1 MTHRS
6 LISKAS
12 SLFLVFGLT
21 LTSLGT
27 SPLNAEDIS
36 LGSTEMNY
44 PVEGQSPQP
53 EAGAEDI
60 TAEPVTTY
68 TVTLPYI
75 EGYSYKY
82 DEVHVQAES
91 EENEEDISIE
101 SEDEKEDILLT
112 YASLEEVEFSIQE
125 EEGFAPIDHIK
136 LYNPEDDEKT
146 AIPYRET
153 ETGEYVF
160 TMPEN
165 DVYVEVTPGK
175 AGDIP
180 ETAAPAPE
188 PEPAPEPAPEESVT
202 VETTA
207 VPAAEEVPQAE
218 EPAVEEALPQETQ
231 LETTAPVAEDSNQ
244 QQTTYTAETDTD
256 GTPTQ
261 GSIEQV
267 ADLTVALND
276 GSFDPKKDFTNIDVD
291 PSSQSIAYVSDDVMI
306 SVEGKYSSI
315 YRVDTSG
322 GKFWFVLR
330 PVIVSAAAQPAQAP
344 AAEDNEA
351 PAPAEEAQEAPETDA
366 PRTDAAQTD
375 APQADT
381 PQTDAAQTDAA
392 QTDAAQTD
400 APQEEASPAEA
411 QEIQMKPEEE
421 SAQNEDGDTL
431 SEYTASYTID
441 LLADR
446 ENPDAP
452 LTGAIVTFK
461 DPESGEEVG
470 SANANEEAKVVFN
483 SVEEDPSRTLTA
495 VLNTPPAGYV
505 MDDTEYTVKKDGSTT
520 MLLTG
525 ITGSIQ
531 IITQKIDD
539 AYPERTFVLKK
550 ASGDAED
557 VTVKTNDKG
566 VATTDDS
573 LPYGNWNIYEN
584 DKLVAATII
593 NEYNGISLV
602 YVDAEGNST
611 SKQVSVTIT
620 DKDKNVIA
628 GDTVSIFKIFKASDT
643 EFTSPVRM
651 YKINGEGTETSECDQ
666 FKMDEDGSIQMAGS
680 LENGDYVLKE
690 TTAPAGYKLNDKP
703 VAFTVKDNVAAYS
716 ITIAHVKVTP
726 GEAPEPE
733 EGAKHTIDV
742 VNTVADSDGK
752 KLSGVTFELYKS
764 GGKKKIDEAVS
775 GEDGIASFT
784 DVPDGKYVLKETSV
798 PEFYAANLAEDG
810 EAITLSG
817 ADLEIDCE
825 HHLSSFTLVRL
836 FREKEDAA
844 KTTKVSGV
852 KYLVAPATEENTE
865 SVALAAQ
872 IAEIRSAEKT
882 NLETLN
888 ALEDGA
894 VKDDLLSSYGASS
907 AGAMK
912 NQIAQAASEHG
923 YSDITSAG
931 DTYTTDE
938 DGSFLVMYNGS
949 DAHTGLLHGTKYT
962 VTEIDISGASVQSL
976 QPDTTVHEV
985 AVDDRGL
992 VSVKEGE
999 KGYAGTLKVITGK
1012 AAQTLA
1018 TVEIRAYKTDGT
1030 TLLAGA
1036 KFTLTDKDGNVID
1049 EWTSKEKAHTVI
1061 NLEAGSYDV
1070 NEVEAPES
1078 YVPVEPIRFEITEAD
1093 YGSVSTCNVIHEKVY
1108 HDVSLID
1115 GDTKEPVIG
1124 ANITVTDESGATV
1137 DTWETTKEPHRL
1149 EVVPAVKKSDGT
1161 YTPVYFIEASAIKL
1175 PEGYASNTT
1184 QVSIYSQETGTVS
1197 STTIKAYK
1205 IASRAY
1211 VVDSDG
1217 KHIAGA
1223 KMKVLDESGKTIDT
1237 WTSDGKS
1244 FHQMYLPIGS
1254 YTLSQESTPDYFLKG
1269 SDMKFSI
1276 KDTKSYQTVTMVNKY
1291 ITVSFNKVDA
1301 ETNKALS
1308 GAVITVKDESGKTA
1322 VDVNGKEITWTTDGT
1337 AHKAIMKA
1345 GKYTVVEESAPA
1357 GYTKAADVEISID
1370 NVTENQ
1376 SVTIS
1381 DSKIFI
1387 NVYKVDA
1394 VSNKSLTGAALV
1406 LKDASGNT
1414 IDSWTTD
1421 GKEHKVTVPAGTYRL
1436 TETTAPAGYELA
1448 KDIDI
1453 TVTNTTEAQNFYMYD
1468 YPKDT
1473 TVNLTGKTRT
1483 KSKVVKAAAAATQ
1496 AAASTA
1502 TADGKGGSNVTSNPS
1517 KTGDYNRYIYALA
1530 LIVLGMALACLFFIW
1545 RGRVK
1550 DNKKADKDE
1559 NKDENKDKSTEES
1572 KKE

>member
-6 LISKAS
+6 MISKAS
-12 SLFLVFGLT
+12 SLFLAFGLT
-21 LTSLGT
+21 LTSLGGT
-27 SPLNAEDIS
+27 ALYADDISIGDVEQSQSVEEPNPAPEENGEDIA
-36 LGSTEMNY
+36 
-44 PVEGQSPQP
+44 VES
-53 EAGAEDI
+53 
-60 TAEPVTTY
+60 VTY
-68 TVTLPYI
+68 TVTLPYQ
-75 EGYSYKY
+75 EGYSYEY
-82 DEVHVQAES
+82 DETHLVADS
-91 EENEEDISIE
+91 DDISDIEEDISIE
-101 SEDEKEDILLT
+101 NIEEEKKEDILLS
-112 YASLEEVEFSIQE
+112 YSEMEEVTFSIQE
-125 EEGFAPIDHIK
+125 EEGYAPVDHIK
-136 LYNPEDDEKT
+136 MYNPDDTEKT

-153 ETGEYVF
+153 EEGEYIF
-160 TMPEN
+160 TMPATN
-165 DVYVEVTPGK
+165 VYVEVTPGQK
-175 AGDIP
+175 EAVP
-180 ETAAPAPE
+180 ETQGAPE
-188 PEPAPEPAPEESVT
+188 EEPAPEAVEEDVT
-202 VETTA
+202 VETSAAPTA
-207 VPAAEEVPQAE
+207 PAAPEEVPAAEQEA
-218 EPAVEEALPQETQ
+218 PAQDTALPEQTQPET
-231 LETTAPVAEDSNQ
+231 TTAPVQEDNNQ

-267 ADLTVALND
+267 DDYVVALND
-276 GSFDPKKDFTNIDVD
+276 ESFDVKKDFTNINID
-291 PSSQSIAYVSDDVMI
+291 PSSQTIAYVSDDVMI
-306 SVEGKYSSI
+306 SVEGRYSSI
-315 YRVDTSG
+315 YRVDAAS

-330 PVIVSAAAQPAQAP
+330 PVIVSAAPAEEAPAEETTTEEAPAEPAPVEEAPAEETTAEEAPVEEAPAEEPQQEAAQETPAP
-344 AAEDNEA
+344 AAEPEQ
-351 PAPAEEAQEAPETDA
+351 AEPVPED
-366 PRTDAAQTD
+366 
-375 APQADT
+375 
-381 PQTDAAQTDAA
+381 
-392 QTDAAQTD
+392 
-400 APQEEASPAEA
+400 
-411 QEIQMKPEEE
+411 IQMNPEEE
-421 SAQNEDGDTL
+421 SAELSDSETL
-431 SEYTASYTID
+431 AEYTATYSIN
-441 LLADR
+441 LQADR
-446 ENPDAP
+446 ENAEAP
-452 LTGAIVTFK
+452 LTGAVVTFT

-470 SANANEEAKVVFN
+470 SANSNEEAQVVFN
-483 SVEEDPSRTLTA
+483 TTEEDPHMSLKA
-495 VLNTPPAGYV
+495 VLTTPPAGYT
-505 MDDTEYTVKKDGSTT
+505 MSDTEYTVKKDGSAT

-525 ITGSIQ
+525 ITGTIQ
-531 IITQKIDD
+531 IITEKKDD
-539 AYPERTFVLKK
+539 AYPERTFILKK
-550 ASGDAED
+550 STGDADD
-557 VTVKTNDKG
+557 VTIKTNDKG
-566 VATTDDS
+566 VATTEDN
-573 LPYGNWNIYEN
+573 LPYGNWNIFEN
-584 DKLVAATII
+584 DKQVAATII
-593 NEYNGISLV
+593 SENNAISLV

-651 YKINGEGTETSECDQ
+651 YKINGEGTETSEFDQ

-703 VAFTVKDNVAAYS
+703 VPFTVKDNVAAYS

-726 GEAPEPE
+726 GEDPEPE

-764 GGKKKIDEAVS
+764 GGKKKIEEAVS

-852 KYLVAPATEENTE
+852 KYLVAPANAENSE

-872 IAEIRSAEKT
+872 IADLRAAEKT

-894 VKDDLLSSYGASS
+894 VKDDLLSTYSASS
-907 AGAMK
+907 AGTMK
-912 NQIAQAASEHG
+912 NQIAQAAIEHG
-923 YSDITSAG
+923 YSDITSVG

-985 AVDDRGL
+985 TVDDRGL

-999 KGYAGTLKVITGK
+999 KGYAVKLKVITGK

-1018 TVEIRAYKTDGT
+1018 TAEIRAYKTDGT

-1036 KFTLTDKDGNVID
+1036 RFTLTDKDGNVID

-1211 VVDSDG
+1211 VVNDEG
-1217 KHIAGA
+1217 KHISGA
-1223 KMKVLDESGKTIDT
+1223 KMKILDESGKTVES

-1244 FHQMYLPIGS
+1244 FHEMYLPIGS
-1254 YTLSQESTPDYFLKG
+1254 YTLSEEAAPDYYIKG
-1269 SDMKFSI
+1269 NDMKFTI

-1291 ITVSFNKVDA
+1291 IKVNFSKVDA
-1301 ETNKALS
+1301 ETKKPLS
-1308 GAVITVKDESGKTA
+1308 GAVLTVKDETGKIAT
-1322 VDVNGKEITWTTDGT
+1322 DVNGKELTWTTDGKVHT
-1337 AHKAIMKA
+1337 AVMKA
-1345 GKYTVVEESAPA
+1345 GKYTVVEESAPV

-1448 KDIDI
+1448 KDVDI
-1453 TVTNTTEAQNFYMYD
+1453 TVTNTTDAQNFYMYD

-1483 KSKVVKAAAAATQ
+1483 KSKVVKAAVRATTS
-1496 AAASTA
+1496 ASTA
-1502 TADGKGGSNVTSNPS
+1502 TADGKGGASVTSNPS

-1530 LIVLGMALACLFFIW
+1530 LIVLGMALTCLFFIW
-1545 RGRVK
+1545 RGREK
-1550 DNKKADKDE
+1550 DGKKPEEEDK
-1559 NKDENKDKSTEES
+1559 KDTDSKEE
-1572 KKE
+1572 